1 MNAIFTVLYSII
13 RARGRKAVV
22 SYFPNDVF
30 LLSPF
35 VHYLKC
41 YDETDLS
48 QWKSQYVLIFW
59 ICLLLLSPFDL
70 SSIQE
75 ENDDLAADL
84 YNLSV
89 LYMNRTDSVGEV
101 AAEMLS
107 LFLSRYDI

>member
-1 MNAIFTVLYSII
+1 M
-13 RARGRKAVV
+13 
-22 SYFPNDVF
+22 
-30 LLSPF
+30 LSPF

-48 QWKSQYVLIFW
+48 MWKSQYVLIFW

-89 LYMNRTDSVGEV
+89 LYMNRTDSVGEI

-107 LFLSRYDI
+107 LFLSRYEIQ